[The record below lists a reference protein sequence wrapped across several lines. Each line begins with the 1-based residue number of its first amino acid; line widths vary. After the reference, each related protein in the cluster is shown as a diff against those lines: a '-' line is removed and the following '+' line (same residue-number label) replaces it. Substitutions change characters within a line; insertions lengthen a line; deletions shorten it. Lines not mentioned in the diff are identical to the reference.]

1 MRPSA
6 WLENVSPHIRESKT
20 VLDSDPRQSWILD
33 SEPCILDSLS
43 MELRSR
49 SRIVGE
55 ISWAG
60 FRIPK
65 PGIPD
70 SNKQNFVTF
79 RFSQA
84 TFSGFRNPYSLTW
97 GEMWLQD
104 LPDRIKIK
112 SMFCFCFSDD
122 RLKRF
127 RARKQRRIRVEN
139 QVCTD
144 KFWVVIYMYVFKMH
158 TEVMD
163 HLSLIGHVTDA
174 SPSLGAH
181 TTA

>member
-6 WLENVSPHIRESKT
+6 WLENVSPHMRESKT
-20 VLDSDPRQSWILD
+20 VLDS
-33 SEPCILDSLS
+33 
-43 MELRSR
+43 
-49 SRIVGE
+49 
-55 ISWAG
+55 G
-60 FRIPK
+60 FRAVDSRFFVNGTYIPK
-65 PGIPD
+65 SNSWWDFLSWIPD
-70 SNKQNFVTF
+70 SKAGDSRFHNQNFVTF

-84 TFSGFRNPYSLTW
+84 TFSVFRNPYSLTW
-97 GEMWLQD
+97 GKMWLQD

-127 RARKQRRIRVEN
+127 RERKQRRIRVEN

-144 KFWVVIYMYVFKMH
+144 TFWVDLHVRFQNAYWSNGSRVIA
-158 TEVMD
+158 
-163 HLSLIGHVTDA
+163 HVTDA